1 MADKRPCRVCRRWF
15 EVDPRAGRR
24 HQVCDS
30 EDCQRKRNQRA
41 CRRWRKENPHK
52 VVAQRL
58 RKRLPA
64 DPAPV
69 AEVAALQPMA
79 HFDPQVVRHAVGA
92 KVQVVLEELAKV
104 IARDMRHGVPPKSKV
119 QRQEEAK
126 VMPRQP
132 RHTTASSR
140 SPP

>member
-30 EDCQRKRNQRA
+30 EGCQRKRNQRA
-41 CRRWRKENPHK
+41 CRRWRDKNAHK

-64 DPAPV
+64 DPAPT
-69 AEVAALQPMA
+69 AEVAAIHPMA
-79 HFDPQVVRHAVGA
+79 NFDPQVVRHAVGA
-92 KVQVVLEELAKV
+92 EVQVVLEELAKV
-104 IARDMRHGVPPKSKV
+104 IVRGGRHAVPPKSKV
-119 QRQEEAK
+119 QRHEEAK
-126 VMPRQP
+126 VMPREP
-132 RHTTASSR
+132 RSATARSR
-140 SPP
+140 SRP